1 MQPLF
6 KDGFSG
12 MMSVLVMIPF
22 LFVGFDVIPQVAAEI
37 NAPKNYR
44 QILIIS
50 IVSAVLFYLLIVFG
64 VTMGLSE
71 SELATT
77 SLATADAM
85 VNLLGNQ
92 LFGTVL
98 VLGGVAGIITS
109 WNALS
114 SARAAFC
121 LRCRKKAW
129 CRNGSVSSIRSI
141 KHRRTRFVSGSA
153 GVLRRCSGACPCL
166 DRQCRGN
173 RYYSRIFDRL
183 DCIHEAEKDRAGFKQ
198 TV

>member
-1 MQPLF
+1 MPR
-6 KDGFSG
+6 KIIG
-12 MMSVLVMIPF
+12 
-22 LFVGFDVIPQVAAEI
+22 
-37 NAPKNYR
+37 K
-44 QILIIS
+44 ILIIS
-50 IVSAVLFYLLIVFG
+50 IISAVVFYLLIVFG

-109 WNALS
+109 WNAFIIGASRILFAMS
-114 SARAAFC
+114 EKGMVPKWFGFIHPKYKTPTNAILFLGALAF
-121 LRCRKKAW
+121 LP
-129 CRNGSVSSIRSI
+129 
-141 KHRRTRFVSGSA
+141 
-153 GVLRRCSGACPCL
+153 RCSDALPLFGSSM
-166 DRQCRGN
+166 QGN

-183 DCIHEAEKDRAGFKQ
+183 DCIHEAEKNRAGFTQ
-198 TV
+198 AV